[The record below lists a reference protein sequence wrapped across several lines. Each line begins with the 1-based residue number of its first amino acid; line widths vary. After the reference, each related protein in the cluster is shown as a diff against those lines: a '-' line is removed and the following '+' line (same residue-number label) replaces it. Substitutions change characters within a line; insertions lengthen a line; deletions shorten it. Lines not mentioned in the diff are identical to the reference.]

1 MPRKP
6 ISEEM
11 GKIVK
16 KFPVS
21 ENGPGVHCT
30 TKSGQIFIITQ
41 CLEKMRFTLWRQVE
55 GGYEKLET
63 AKSPLIFEGKV
74 PWDK

>member
-1 MPRKP
+1 MPKKNE
-6 ISEEM
+6 SS

-16 KFPVS
+16 KIPAS

-30 TKSGQIFIITQ
+30 TTSGQEYFITQ
-41 CLEKMRFTLWRQVE
+41 CLERMRFTLWHKVD
-55 GGYEKLET
+55 GGFTQIAT
-63 AKSPLIFEGKV
+63 AKSPLDLEEKI